1 MKNSQITN
9 SSIVCEKTFMI
20 QLIAYMGIMGER
32 KIHELSLRERETFTD
47 FNDCNILKTLHLRML
62 IFSKKLVITKM
73 ETSLDLGELH
83 MCVGFIFTKMCG
95 LLCWE
100 SFWL

>member
-1 MKNSQITN
+1 
-9 SSIVCEKTFMI
+9 MI

-32 KIHELSLRERETFTD
+32 KFTNHLLESGKTFTD